1 MYARLLAWLMRPLGV
16 YLQLEKNIRLIALS
30 GDWVKAMDDWL
41 VEPSVTQSSASI
53 TGTMQRRVNGKR
65 HQKHSGAI
73 DVAADGCHDKSF
85 VWWRGGRLLK
95 IVSNKA
101 ILPQSMVKRAARQG
115 ILLYLFCPLSLK
127 IN

>member
-1 MYARLLAWLMRPLGV
+1 M
-16 YLQLEKNIRLIALS
+16 QLEENIRLIALS

-41 VEPSVTQSSASI
+41 VESSVTQSSASI
-53 TGTMQRRVNGKR
+53 IGTTQRRGVNGKR
-65 HQKHSGAI
+65 HRKHSGVI

-85 VWWRGGRLLK
+85 VWWRGGTLLK
-95 IVSNKA
+95 LVSNKA

-115 ILLYLFCPLSLK
+115 IYFKPLLPLCSK